1 MGLLVIPHLH
11 PQGGFDALNDLA
23 PVASVATVPMVLAV
37 SNASGFND
45 LKTMLAHMRQNPGKV
60 NLGSGGPGTTA
71 HLAQALFLNLANVQ
85 GTLVQYRG
93 TGPALIDVIAGTIEG
108 IIDQTVTLMPL
119 HADKRARAIAVSA
132 PQRLPRL
139 PDVPTFAEAGLPQF
153 DLRIWNGLVAPKGTP
168 RAALDRL
175 AAAVSQVM
183 DSPEYVE
190 RVEKQFA
197 SEIPSTADRPRWVPA
212 PSGARRLAGG
222 RSGQV
227 NRYSGQVRRALRSTF
242 GEGPTECRCSD
253 PSPSGGWWS
262 APRTGSPRHRP
273 ERRSPAADSARN
285 GWRSPLDLH
294 PKTRAHIGPVVPQR
308 FVLGTAVVP
317 EGDGVRAPAKPAGPL
332 VATDVPVKE

>member
-37 SNASGFND
+37 SNASGFTD
-45 LKTMLAHMRQNPGKV
+45 LKSMIEFMRQNPGKV

-71 HLAQALFLNLANVQ
+71 HLSQALFLKLAGAQ
-85 GTLVQYRG
+85 GELVQYRG
-93 TGPALIDVIAGTIEG
+93 TGPALIDVIAGTIQG

-132 PQRLPRL
+132 PQRVARM

-168 RAALDRL
+168 RATLDRI

-197 SEIPSTADRPRWVPA
+197 SEIPSMADRGPD
-212 PSGARRLAGG
+212 GFRRLM
-222 RSGQV
+222 
-227 NRYSGQVRRALRSTF
+227 
-242 GEGPTECRCSD
+242 
-253 PSPSGGWWS
+253 
-262 APRTGSPRHRP
+262 
-273 ERRSPAADSARN
+273 ERDATRVADLVKS
-285 GWRSPLDLH
+285 
-294 PKTRAHIGPVVPQR
+294 IGLQ
-308 FVLGTAVVP
+308 G
-317 EGDGVRAPAKPAGPL
+317 K
-332 VATDVPVKE
+332 

>member
-1 MGLLVIPHLH
+1 VIRMFLIALLAALLPALSAAQTFPSRQITIIVGVAPGGTLDALARQIAQGIAPILKQPVVVENLAGAGGLVGFQRLKRSDPDGHTLNFSNMGLLVIPHLH
-11 PQGGFDALNDLA
+11 PQGGFDPLNDLA

-37 SNASGFND
+37 SNASGFTD
-45 LKTMLAHMRQNPGKV
+45 LNAMLAHMRQNPGKV

-119 HADKRARAIAVSA
+119 HADRRARAIAVSA
-132 PQRLPRL
+132 PKRLPRL
-139 PDVPTFAEAGLPQF
+139 ADVPTFAEAGLPQF

-197 SEIPSTADRPRWVPA
+197 SEIPSAADRGPD
-212 PSGARRLAGG
+212 GFRRL
-222 RSGQV
+222 
-227 NRYSGQVRRALRSTF
+227 L
-242 GEGPTECRCSD
+242 
-253 PSPSGGWWS
+253 
-262 APRTGSPRHRP
+262 
-273 ERRSPAADSARN
+273 ERDATRVADLIKS
-285 GWRSPLDLH
+285 
-294 PKTRAHIGPVVPQR
+294 IGIQ
-308 FVLGTAVVP
+308 G
-317 EGDGVRAPAKPAGPL
+317 K
-332 VATDVPVKE
+332 

>member
-1 MGLLVIPHLH
+1 VIRILFIALCAALLPGLSSAQSFPSRQITIIVGVAPGGTLDALARQIAQGIAPILKQPVVVENLAGAGGLVGFQRLKRSEPDGHTLNFSNMGLLVIPHLH
-11 PQGGFDALNDLA
+11 PQGGFDALDDLA

-197 SEIPSTADRPRWVPA
+197 SEIPSAADRGPD
-212 PSGARRLAGG
+212 GFRRL
-222 RSGQV
+222 
-227 NRYSGQVRRALRSTF
+227 L
-242 GEGPTECRCSD
+242 
-253 PSPSGGWWS
+253 
-262 APRTGSPRHRP
+262 
-273 ERRSPAADSARN
+273 ERDATRVADLVKS
-285 GWRSPLDLH
+285 
-294 PKTRAHIGPVVPQR
+294 IGIQ
-308 FVLGTAVVP
+308 G
-317 EGDGVRAPAKPAGPL
+317 K
-332 VATDVPVKE
+332 

>member
-1 MGLLVIPHLH
+1 VIRILFIALCAALLPGLSAAQSFPSRQITIIVGVAPGGTLDALARQIAQGIAPILKQPVVVENLAGAGGLVGFQRLKRSDPDGHTLNFSNMGLLVIPHLH

-197 SEIPSTADRPRWVPA
+197 SEIPSAADRGPD
-212 PSGARRLAGG
+212 GFRRL
-222 RSGQV
+222 
-227 NRYSGQVRRALRSTF
+227 L
-242 GEGPTECRCSD
+242 
-253 PSPSGGWWS
+253 
-262 APRTGSPRHRP
+262 
-273 ERRSPAADSARN
+273 ERDASRVADLVKS
-285 GWRSPLDLH
+285 
-294 PKTRAHIGPVVPQR
+294 IGIQ
-308 FVLGTAVVP
+308 G
-317 EGDGVRAPAKPAGPL
+317 K
-332 VATDVPVKE
+332 

>member
-1 MGLLVIPHLH
+1 MIRMFLIALLAALLPALSAAQTFPSRQITIIVGVAPGGTLDALARQIAQGIAPILKQPVVVENLAGAGGLVGFQRLKRSDPDGHTLNFSNMGLLVIPHLH
-11 PQGGFDALNDLA
+11 PQGGFDPLNDLA

-37 SNASGFND
+37 SNASGFTD
-45 LKTMLAHMRQNPGKV
+45 LNAMLAHMRQNPGKV

-119 HADKRARAIAVSA
+119 HADRRARAIAVSA
-132 PQRLPRL
+132 PKRLPRL
-139 PDVPTFAEAGLPQF
+139 ADVPTFAEAGLPQF

-197 SEIPSTADRPRWVPA
+197 SEIPSAADRGPD
-212 PSGARRLAGG
+212 GFRRL
-222 RSGQV
+222 
-227 NRYSGQVRRALRSTF
+227 L
-242 GEGPTECRCSD
+242 
-253 PSPSGGWWS
+253 
-262 APRTGSPRHRP
+262 
-273 ERRSPAADSARN
+273 ERDATRVADLIKS
-285 GWRSPLDLH
+285 
-294 PKTRAHIGPVVPQR
+294 IGIQ
-308 FVLGTAVVP
+308 G
-317 EGDGVRAPAKPAGPL
+317 K
-332 VATDVPVKE
+332 